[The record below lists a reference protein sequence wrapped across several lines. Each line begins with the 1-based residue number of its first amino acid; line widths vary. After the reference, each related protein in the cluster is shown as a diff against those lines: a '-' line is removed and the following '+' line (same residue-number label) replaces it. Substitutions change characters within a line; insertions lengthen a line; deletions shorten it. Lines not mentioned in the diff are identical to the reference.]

1 MTAASTAAP
10 TFRDFAMA
18 SMEGDG
24 SSAVAVLSTLLG
36 IDVATARTST
46 DHFRAQM
53 ATGQAFMMKAMGM
66 RTVVEARD
74 ESALVTLIEECFA
87 LPATAAKSAA
97 AVVLARYV

>member
-1 MTAASTAAP
+1 MTILP

-24 SSAVAVLSTLLG
+24 SAAAVLLQALLG
-36 IDVATARTST
+36 TDEATSRAAT

-74 ESALVTLIEECFA
+74 EAALVTLLGECFA
-87 LPATAAKSAA
+87 LPPDVAARAA
-97 AVVLARYV
+97 GVVMARYPAT

>member
-1 MTAASTAAP
+1 MTASTAAP

-36 IDVATARTST
+36 VDDATARAAT
-46 DHFRAQM
+46 DQFRAQM

-74 ESALVTLIEECFA
+74 EPSLVTLLEECFA
-87 LPATAAKSAA
+87 LPPAVAKSAA
-97 AVVLARYV
+97 AVVMARYA